1 MPNIFDDIKEKGYVI
16 FRLNK
21 SNLPNYYPG
30 TFNKYP
36 GVSLNALNIYDL
48 ITIKIFVL
56 DETGNNARIVDG
68 YIDLTVESIE
78 NDKIIADILTIL
90 PEANFP
96 LSTGD
101 WLELL
106 EEEIFFCIPV
116 EGYLKDRVIN

>member
-1 MPNIFDDIKEKGYVI
+1 MPNIFNDIKEKGYVV
-16 FRLNK
+16 FNLNK
-21 SNLPNYYPG
+21 SDLPNYYPG
-30 TFNKYP
+30 AFNKYP
-36 GVSLNALNIYDL
+36 GVSVNALNIYDI

-56 DETGNNARIVDG
+56 GEAGRIVDG

-106 EEEIFFCIPV
+106 EEEILFCIPV